1 MHELEYKILNLS
13 EEVRRGVIS
22 ARRLV
27 RTLRTLATD
36 AHDYIPDPILSWNE
50 DGTRNYQADQ
60 ERRLHILGLEGES

>member
-36 AHDYIPDPILSWNE
+36 AHDYIPDPILSWND
-50 DGTRNYQADQ
+50 DGSRNYLADQ
-60 ERRLHILGLEGES
+60 ERRLRILEGESQ